1 VSYEELKPAKNFM
14 FLFSGQK
21 IKKEILLLYSLRI
34 TRKGKLMKNLHSHKK
49 KRLTRFMQTRS
60 VALVNI

>member
-34 TRKGKLMKNLHSHKK
+34 TRKGKLIINLHSHKE
-49 KRLTRFMQTRS
+49 KRLTKFM
-60 VALVNI
+60 